1 MNKARTIS
9 RRPRARRG
17 LARPIWTC
25 ACLAALL
32 LWPAA
37 AFGSPKIP
45 FSPGERL
52 YYELKWTIVIAGRAV
67 AEVSSAELAGT
78 PVIRLSAKGRTTQ
91 LIDIFYKVRDRVASF
106 VGPEFSRSLLYLK
119 KQKEGRFVRDEVVR
133 FDHEKGLVTYQNFG
147 RKREPL
153 KIPGATFDPLAA
165 AYYARTIDLK
175 VGKVYRIWVTDGKR
189 LVPGSIT
196 VTARERIKTKAGRF
210 DTLVVVP
217 DIREVRGVFKKSP
230 GAKVTIWVTDDAR
243 KIPVMIKSKVV
254 VGYFV
259 GELTGME
266 GVAGYPDLLPEKL
279 ENFPLDLTLPP
290 VP

>member
-1 MNKARTIS
+1 
-9 RRPRARRG
+9 
-17 LARPIWTC
+17 
-25 ACLAALL
+25 
-32 LWPAA
+32 LWAGA
-37 AFGSPKIP
+37 AFGSQSLP

-67 AEVSSAELAGT
+67 AEVSSAELSGR
-78 PVIRLSAKGRTTQ
+78 PMIRLSAKGRTTQ
-91 LIDIFYKVRDRVASF
+91 LIDIFYKVRDRVSSF
-106 VGPEFSRSLLYLK
+106 VGPKFSRSLLYLK

-147 RKREPL
+147 KKREPL

-165 AYYARTIDLK
+165 AYYARTLNLR
-175 VGKVYRIWVTDGKR
+175 VGKVYRVWVTDGKR

-196 VTARERIKTKAGRF
+196 VRGKERIKTKAGRF

-230 GAKVTIWVTDDAR
+230 GAKVTIWVTDDAK

-254 VGYFV
+254 VGYFL
-259 GELTGME
+259 GELAGME
-266 GVAGYPDLLPEKL
+266 GVDGYPDLLPEKL
-279 ENFPLDLTLPP
+279 GDFPLDLTLPP
-290 VP
+290 LP